1 MVLDA
6 TLPTEFGAVMNK
18 LFTLCISSIA
28 LAGFAAC
35 TSTPPRI
42 ASLEEARQRV
52 QQVEAMPH
60 AGEVAA
66 AEIDGAHQALR
77 EADTLV
83 KEHGKLQEIN
93 NAAYLANRHAQ
104 VAEQL
109 INEANAKQATTDS
122 ATERDRIVLQARN
135 AEVVKQREQL
145 KDQKAELQGEVDAA
159 KQRADQ
165 LQQEL
170 ADMNAK
176 KTDRGMVL
184 TLGDV
189 LFDTGKA
196 TLKPGA
202 NSTLA
207 RLSTYLKQSTE
218 SSVLIEGHT
227 DNVGSSDYNAQL
239 SQRRAQAVQNE
250 LLSQGVNAQQITA
263 VGKGEDYP
271 VAGNDTAAGRQQ
283 NRRVEVIIQNSAM
296 SSNTGPTP
304 SVAHQ

>member
-1 MVLDA
+1 
-6 TLPTEFGAVMNK
+6 MNK
-18 LFTLCISSIA
+18 LFVLCISSLA
-28 LAGFAAC
+28 LANFAAC
-35 TSTPPRI
+35 TTTPKRI

-52 QQVEAMPH
+52 QQVEALPH

-83 KEHGKLQEIN
+83 SKNGKLEEIN
-93 NAAYLANRHAQ
+93 NAAYIANRHAQ

-109 INEANAKQATTDS
+109 INEANAKQAAVDS
-122 ATERDRIVLQARN
+122 VSERDRIVLQARN

-145 KDQKAELQGEVDAA
+145 KDQKADLQNQKAELQSEVDAA

-202 NSTLA
+202 NNTLA
-207 RLSTYLKQSTE
+207 RLSGYLKQAPE
-218 SSVLIEGHT
+218 SNVLIEGHT
-227 DNVGSSDYNAQL
+227 DNVGSNEYNEGL
-239 SQRRAQAVQNE
+239 SQRRAQAVQNQ

-271 VAGNDTAAGRQQ
+271 VAGNDTAEGRQQ

-296 SSNTGPTP
+296 SSTTGSTSS
-304 SVAHQ
+304 SVAR

>member
-1 MVLDA
+1 
-6 TLPTEFGAVMNK
+6 MNK
-18 LFTLCISSIA
+18 LFILCISGVA
-28 LAGFAAC
+28 LAGFTAC
-35 TSTPPRI
+35 TTTPKRV

-66 AEIDGAHQALR
+66 KEIDGAHQALR
-77 EADTLV
+77 EADMLV
-83 KEHGKLQEIN
+83 SKHGKLEEIN
-93 NAAYLANRHAQ
+93 NAAYIANRHAQ

-109 INEANAKQATTDS
+109 VNEANAKQAATDS
-122 ATERDRIVLQARN
+122 VAERDRIVLQARN

-145 KDQKAELQGEVDAA
+145 KDQKAELQSEVDAA
-159 KQRADQ
+159 KQRAEE
-165 LQQEL
+165 LQKEL

-207 RLSTYLKQSTE
+207 RLSTYLKQSPE
-218 SSVLIEGHT
+218 SNVVIEGHT
-227 DNVGSSDYNAQL
+227 DNVGSNEYNTEL
-239 SQRRAQAVQNE
+239 SQRRAQAVQDE
-250 LLSQGVNAQQITA
+250 LLNQGANAQQITA

-296 SSNTGPTP
+296 SVATSPASSG
-304 SVAHQ
+304 VAHQ